1 VRTNAGVAFASEA
14 AGAEGGEGGGGG
26 HWSLIRSTQ

>member
-1 VRTNAGVAFASEA
+1 VRTNAGVAFVGEA
-14 AGAEGGEGGGGG
+14 TGAKVGEGGGGG